1 MSAERL
7 DLERR
12 EELVTGHLLGALDA
26 ADQAEFEELL
36 LSGDPELMRLLEEF
50 GPAADALL
58 LAAPGVAPPADLK
71 RRILGAAGMADAVA
85 PQEPAGQEAAAAAES
100 GAEPGAGPPHARRA
114 SDSAASSAADSGAPR
129 TPRRSDFM
137 KMTPRGRA
145 ERNWVLTGLALAAAA
160 GLAIVSWQAL
170 NLNHRAETAAEA
182 LADAQHTIE
191 GLKSELE
198 GVKATAARQ
207 AELVRLLAEPNS
219 GLITLAALA
228 PAPGASARV
237 LWDPT
242 ARKGYLWVR
251 NLPPEAQDKDYQ
263 LWALAGQTPMSAGV
277 FSVGADGTALVPL
290 DTLALPPEPIGAFA
304 ITLEPAGGLP
314 APTGAILLM
323 GSVTG

>member
-7 DLERR
+7 DPERR
-12 EELVTGHLLGALDA
+12 EDLVTGHLLGALDA

-71 RRILGAAGMADAVA
+71 RRILGAAGVADEVA
-85 PQEPAGQEAAAAAES
+85 RQ
-100 GAEPGAGPPHARRA
+100 
-114 SDSAASSAADSGAPR
+114 DSAASRGSSASAPGAPIAPDSGAPR

-170 NLNHRAETAAEA
+170 SLNHRAEAAAEA

-191 GLKSELE
+191 GLKSELD

-219 GLITLAALA
+219 GLVTLAALA

-237 LWDPT
+237 LWDPA

-263 LWALAGQTPMSAGV
+263 LWALAGKTPMSAGV
-277 FSVGADGTALVPL
+277 FSVDQDGTALVPL
-290 DTLALPPEPIGAFA
+290 DTLTLPPEPIGAFA

-323 GSVTG
+323 GSVAG

>member
-58 LAAPGVAPPADLK
+58 LAAPGLAPPADLK

-85 PQEPAGQEAAAAAES
+85 PQESAGQEAAAAPES
-100 GAEPGAGPPHARRA
+100 GAPHARRA
-114 SDSAASSAADSGAPR
+114 SDSAASSAADSAAPR

-182 LADAQHTIE
+182 LADAQHIIE

-219 GLITLAALA
+219 GLVTLAALA

-237 LWDPT
+237 LWDPA

-277 FSVGADGTALVPL
+277 FSVDQDGTALVPL

-314 APTGAILLM
+314 APSGAILLM